1 MYLFNN
7 NNNGV
12 TYGGPIHYVR
22 NGVVTHRGHEHDRTA
37 LSVTAKELYLVLT
50 YDLSMAGI
58 LIDRGRSETET
69 LVKAAFESMDDIK
82 QYAVEGRHIVGETGM
97 RLTSNGERV
106 AVEVR
111 ETDKG
116 STECV
121 VSSEKAIS
129 NNITAN
135 PQKYERRLRARIEEF
150 RDVSDDDLQSIVEDS
165 TKEVASEDAFS
176 NPMGTIVAIT
186 IVVMVFMLFMS
197 MLMTFA
203 LF

>member
-1 MYLFNN
+1 
-7 NNNGV
+7 
-12 TYGGPIHYVR
+12 
-22 NGVVTHRGHEHDRTA
+22 
-37 LSVTAKELYLVLT
+37 
-50 YDLSMAGI
+50 MAGI

-111 ETDKG
+111 ETDEG
-116 STECV
+116 GTECV

-150 RDVSDDDLQSIVEDS
+150 SDVPDDDLQSMVNSS

>member
-1 MYLFNN
+1 
-7 NNNGV
+7 
-12 TYGGPIHYVR
+12 
-22 NGVVTHRGHEHDRTA
+22 
-37 LSVTAKELYLVLT
+37 
-50 YDLSMAGI
+50 MAGI

-111 ETDKG
+111 ETDEG
-116 STECV
+116 GTECV

-129 NNITAN
+129 NNTTAN

-150 RDVSDDDLQSIVEDS
+150 SDVPDDDLQSMVNSS